1 MRHDAPA
8 HDRTTTDLQPQH
20 DGAVS
25 TDRRA
30 WRGVFRHLSVRLFFV
45 LFGLL
50 AVALGLYT
58 HAIVREQ
65 RNRMMET
72 VLQSADGVSDV
83 IQRTTRAAMLR
94 NQRTELHEMTESIG
108 DQPGFDGVRVFNK
121 QGQIVFSTAT
131 AEIGTT
137 VDKKAEACGRCHAA
151 HDPPPPTLDSRE
163 RARIFTAADG
173 HRVLGLIR
181 PIPNAPDC
189 ASAAC
194 HAHPAN
200 LKVLGVL
207 DVRMSLAAVDGQ
219 VLASE
224 RRMQR
229 ASLALVL
236 VVALLFAL
244 VLYRLVQQPVSALV
258 AGTRAI
264 SAGQLDHRIGPR
276 GAGELTVLAESFDR
290 MTEDLQGAREENR
303 RWSETLET
311 QVRDKTEELRSAQA
325 HLVRMD
331 RMASLGKLAATVA
344 HEINNPL
351 AGILTY
357 ARLVQRELD
366 AGPGIDHDDIR
377 RYAESI
383 GSETQRCG
391 DIVRNLLSF
400 ARTSGAQ
407 FATAHLHALVE
418 ASVRLVQHHFDLR
431 EIAVEMHW
439 GEGDDVVEAAAGEV
453 EQALL
458 AVLVNASEATPAG
471 GRVEITTALLPDE
484 VQVAVRDTGCGI
496 PPDVLPH
503 VFEPFYTT
511 KSAAKGVGLGLAV
524 VYGIMQRH
532 GGRIDVQTAVGTGS
546 TFVLV
551 WPRRP
556 PARAAAGA
564 PDEGNMVDVGGK
576 T

>member
-1 MRHDAPA
+1 MRDDASA
-8 HDRTTTDLQPQH
+8 HDRTVADTQPRL
-20 DGAVS
+20 GGEVAS
-25 TDRRA
+25 DRRG
-30 WRGVFRHLSVRLFFV
+30 WRRIFRHLSVRLFFV

-50 AVALGLYT
+50 AAALWLYT

-65 RNRMMET
+65 QNRMMET
-72 VLQSADGVSDV
+72 VLQSADGLSDV

-94 NQRTELHEMTESIG
+94 NQRTELHEMTASIG
-108 DQPGFDGVRVFNK
+108 DQPGIDGVRVFNK
-121 QGQIVFSTAT
+121 QGQIVFSTAA

-137 VDKKAEACGRCHAA
+137 VDKQAEACGRCHAA
-151 HDPPPPTLDSRE
+151 HDPPPTLDSRE
-163 RARIFTAADG
+163 RSRIFVAADG

-189 ASAAC
+189 ATAAC

-207 DVRMSLAAVDGQ
+207 DVRMSLTAVDGQ
-219 VLASE
+219 LQASE
-224 RRMQR
+224 RRMQK

-236 VVALLFAL
+236 VVALLFAF
-244 VLYRLVQQPVSALV
+244 VLYRLVQRPVGALV

-303 RWSETLET
+303 RWAATLET
-311 QVRDKTEELRSAQA
+311 QVRDKTEELRSAHT
-325 HLVRMD
+325 HLLRMD

-357 ARLVQRELD
+357 ARLVQREAD
-366 AGPGIDHDDIR
+366 AGPGINRDDIR
-377 RYAESI
+377 RYAETI

-407 FATAHLHALVE
+407 FSTAHLRALVE
-418 ASVRLVQHHFDLR
+418 ASVRLVQHHFHLR

-439 GEGDDVVEAAAGEV
+439 GEGDDTVECAAGEV

-458 AVLVNASEATPAG
+458 AILVNASEATPAG
-471 GRVEITTALLPDE
+471 GRVDITTTLGPDE
-484 VQVAVRDTGCGI
+484 VQVAVHDTGCGI
-496 PPDVLPH
+496 PPEIVPH

-532 GGRIDVQTAVGTGS
+532 GGRIDVQTVVGTGS

-556 PARAAAGA
+556 PAGTGAGA
-564 PDEGNMVDVGGK
+564 PTEGNRVDVGGK